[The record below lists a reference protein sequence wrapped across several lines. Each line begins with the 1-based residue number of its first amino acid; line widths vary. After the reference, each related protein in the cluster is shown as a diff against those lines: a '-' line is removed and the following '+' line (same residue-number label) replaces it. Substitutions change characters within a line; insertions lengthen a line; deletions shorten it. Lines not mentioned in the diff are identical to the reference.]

1 MSYELTRSGF
11 DCVMREFRPS
21 RYEVFGSEDPRF
33 TTPMHHALK
42 CRDRLYVALRSGL
55 RWLPQG
61 PQAVVDF
68 GPYPGSL
75 LRLLRL
81 TEPTRSAANSAM
93 DKRLP
98 FLPSAT

>member
-1 MSYELTRSGF
+1 M
-11 DCVMREFRPS
+11 P
-21 RYEVFGSEDPRF
+21 GSV
-33 TTPMHHALK
+33 
-42 CRDRLYVALRSGL
+42 YVALRSGL

-81 TEPTRSAANSAM
+81 TEPTRSA
-93 DKRLP
+93 RLVGAGLMASP
-98 FLPSAT
+98 EFVELMKQDVDVDILTVNLDQAI